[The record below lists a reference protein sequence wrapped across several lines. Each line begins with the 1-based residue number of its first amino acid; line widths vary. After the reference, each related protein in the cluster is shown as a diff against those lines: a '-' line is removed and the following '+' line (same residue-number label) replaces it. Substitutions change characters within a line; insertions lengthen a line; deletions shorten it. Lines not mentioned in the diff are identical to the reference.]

1 MDIKVLGTGC
11 YKCVELELELAKV
24 LAELELTGVQVA
36 RVDDPVQIRHH
47 IPMDELP
54 GLLIDER
61 LVSQGRL
68 PPVEELREWLRE
80 AVAATV

>member
-11 YKCVELELELAKV
+11 YKCVELEVRLASVLGELH
-24 LAELELTGVQVA
+24 LTDAQVT

-47 IPMDELP
+47 IPLDDVP
-54 GLLIDER
+54 GLLIDGR

-68 PPVEELREWLRE
+68 PSGDELRDWLRQT
-80 AVAATV
+80 VAGAA